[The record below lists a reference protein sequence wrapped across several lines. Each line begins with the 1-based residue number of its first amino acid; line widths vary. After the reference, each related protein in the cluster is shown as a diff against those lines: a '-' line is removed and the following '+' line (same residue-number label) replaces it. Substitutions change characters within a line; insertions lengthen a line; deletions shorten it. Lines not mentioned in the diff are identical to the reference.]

1 LTEKRKFFKKVI
13 RQRKLFLGDF
23 MASSEKVLIID
34 LNENPENQR
43 LLAGEPQTCGMRSG
57 KVYLAPGKACGQHST
72 KDREELLV
80 FLSGSGELLIGENDR
95 YQVGFGEVAYIA
107 PQTAHDVSN
116 IGKEPLIY
124 IYCVAPAA
132 GEEGEKS

>member
-1 LTEKRKFFKKVI
+1 
-13 RQRKLFLGDF
+13 

-57 KVYLAPGKACGQHST
+57 KVYLAPGKSCGQHST

-95 YQVGFGEVAYIA
+95 YQVGQGKVSYIA
-107 PQTAHDVSN
+107 PQTDHDVSN
-116 IGKEPLIY
+116 TGGEPLIY
-124 IYCVAPAA
+124 VYCVAPVTDET
-132 GEEGEKS
+132 GE

>member
-1 LTEKRKFFKKVI
+1 MTI
-13 RQRKLFLGDF
+13 LGDN

-34 LNENPENQR
+34 LDENPENQR

-57 KVYLAPGKACGQHST
+57 KVYLAPGKSCGQHST

-80 FLSGSGELLIGENDR
+80 FLSGRGELLIGENDR
-95 YQVGFGEVAYIA
+95 YQVGHGKVTYIA

-116 IGKEPLIY
+116 TGAEPLIY
-124 IYCVAPAA
+124 VYCVAPAA
-132 GEEGEKS
+132 AEKGEKS

>member
-1 LTEKRKFFKKVI
+1 
-13 RQRKLFLGDF
+13 

-43 LLAGEPQTCGMRSG
+43 ILVEKPQTCGMRSG
-57 KVYLAPGKACGQHST
+57 RVYLAPGKSCGRHST

-80 FLSGSGELLIGENDR
+80 FLSGRGELLIGEDDR
-95 YQVGFGEVAYIA
+95 YQVGQGKVTYIP

-116 IGKEPLIY
+116 TGNEPLVY
-124 IYCVAPAA
+124 VYCVTPVTD
-132 GEEGEKS
+132 ELSE